1 MLFNSHH
8 NGSGGDRG
16 DGGFTMIELIIVV
29 AVVGILS
36 SIVVFAM
43 QNQRAQT
50 LRGACATDASVV
62 LTAQEARRT
71 LQGSFAPDVASL
83 VPTYIRSAPGNDNHY
98 VITTDTSGNV
108 YVTPAAGG
116 LPEPVTAQPS
126 PCGLIN

>member
-1 MLFNSHH
+1 MSFDTHH

-29 AVVGILS
+29 AVVGILA

-43 QNQRAQT
+43 QNQQAKT
-50 LRGACATDASVV
+50 LRGACTVDAHVV
-62 LTAQEARRT
+62 LSAQEARRT

-83 VPTYIRSAPGNDNHY
+83 VPDYIRSAPRNGDHY
-98 VITTDTSGNV
+98 VITTDTTGNV
-108 YVTPAAGG
+108 YVAPAAGG